1 MKNFFI
7 RLSIG
12 LATFLIGISLN
23 FAYVS
28 LNQIPEI
35 EVISNE
41 TDSFGSY
48 GLSVDK
54 IDIQY
59 SYTLS
64 SKKYTT
70 GIFVITN
77 KSDEPIHYSGYD
89 RNSHVEN
96 WILQNGKVERA
107 TKLTCHNGVEE
118 QELKPND
125 SAIFEIPIPSNGN
138 QFVAGFSFLKNK
150 SGDSELVWVKV
161 DEPNVF
167 IQKLKKD

>member
-1 MKNFFI
+1 MRNLFI

-12 LATFLIGISLN
+12 LATFLIGICLN
-23 FAYVS
+23 FTFLS
-28 LNQIPEI
+28 FNEIPEI

-41 TDSFGSY
+41 IDSFEPY

-70 GIFVITN
+70 GIFVVTN
-77 KSDEPIHYSGYD
+77 KSNEPIHYYGYD

-107 TKLTCHNGVEE
+107 TKLTCYNGVEE

-125 SAIFEIPIPSNGN
+125 SAIFEIPIPSNRN
-138 QFVAGFSFLKNK
+138 QFVVGFSFLKNK
-150 SGDSELVWVKV
+150 SGDSEMVWVKV
-161 DEPNVF
+161 DEPNIF